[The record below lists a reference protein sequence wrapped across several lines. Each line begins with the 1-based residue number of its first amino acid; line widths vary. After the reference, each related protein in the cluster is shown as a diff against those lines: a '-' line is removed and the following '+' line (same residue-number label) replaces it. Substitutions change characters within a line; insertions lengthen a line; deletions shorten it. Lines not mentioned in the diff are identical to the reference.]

1 MKRQRFFQFADGGAP
16 ITEEQQVIYVG
27 PFSEIEAAVRWGR
40 QDSKRSVRVDR
51 AAKGEVKGVF
61 V

>member
-1 MKRQRFFQFADGGAP
+1 MKRQRFFQFSDGGAP
-16 ITEEQQVIYVG
+16 ITGEQQVIYVG
-27 PFSEIEAAVRWGR
+27 PFSEIEAAEAGLTG
-40 QDSKRSVRVDR
+40 SKRSVRVDW